1 MMRTVDARSQ
11 RRSFED
17 DAPGR
22 TNTPPDR
29 GGGLGAWTI
38 FLLGVGIA
46 AVDQIWNPWFNDVA
60 WSGAVPGAFALL
72 ALTRKRWRSAL
83 LELGAAG
90 ALALTAAMPSEP
102 APVKV
107 LVLGIDGATF
117 DVIDPEGAALP
128 NFLALRD
135 EGARTTLRSM
145 EPMFSPLLWTTIA
158 SGRLPGEHGIRG
170 FRVHSQDCK
179 VARFWDVAEDAGQ
192 RIGVWKWLVDYPP
205 RVVAGFWVPSWL
217 APGPETW
224 PPTLSAVK
232 ELELS
237 QRTHRKRVESERAL
251 PELAL
256 DLARQ
261 GLRLSTLV
269 DAAAWMA
276 EKRVA
281 AFLLTTADAARADVR
296 LQVLR
301 GKIDRDIF
309 VAQLHRERPD
319 IATFTFYGV
328 DAIGHLYWDR
338 HARGGDELRAAYRA
352 ADDILGSLRSELG
365 PDARLVVVS
374 DHGFQSMDGAS
385 GANGPEGRFLP
396 KTERLRARLSHHFDD
411 ARVDVTRVGQ
421 KLTVSMDR
429 ALIHGASTW
438 LLQLQDTGGNPV
450 FRVDQDDDGTL
461 ALTLADEQY
470 DSARIARDRVG
481 SEPMSDYISLDTR
494 YTGTHESR
502 GILYVAGSGVTAGST
517 LSAAS
522 ILDVAPTV
530 LAAAGLAASQEMPG
544 RNVVPG
550 WTDLPRV
557 RSWDGLVGKLRW
569 IKAEDGVREDQ
580 LKALGYAE

>member
-1 MMRTVDARSQ
+1 MIRTVDPRTH

-17 DAPGR
+17 DAPGQR
-22 TNTPPDR
+22 RAPPDR

-38 FLLGVGIA
+38 FLGGVAIA
-46 AVDQIWNPWFNDVA
+46 AVDQLWNPWFNDVP
-60 WSGAVPGAFALL
+60 WSPAVPGAFALI

-83 LELGAAG
+83 LELGAAA
-90 ALALTAAMPSEP
+90 ALALTTAMPSDP

-107 LVLGIDGATF
+107 LVVGIDGATF

-128 NFLALRD
+128 NFLALRE

-192 RIGVWKWLVDYPP
+192 RIGLWKWLVDYPP

-224 PPTLSAVK
+224 PPTLTAVK

-237 QRTHRKRVESERAL
+237 QRTHRKRVATERSL
-251 PELAL
+251 PELTWAL
-256 DLARQ
+256 VRQ
-261 GLRLSTLV
+261 GLRLSTLAE
-269 DAAAWMA
+269 AAAWTVEQRA
-276 EKRVA
+276 A
-281 AFLLTTADAARADVR
+281 AFLLRPTEAARADVR
-296 LQVLR
+296 QQVLR
-301 GKIDRDIF
+301 GAIDRDLF

-319 IATFTFYGV
+319 LATFTYYGV

-338 HARGGDELRAAYRA
+338 HAAGSDELRAAYRA
-352 ADDILGSLRSELG
+352 ADDILGSLRAELG

-374 DHGFQSMDGAS
+374 DHGFQAMDNAG

-429 ALIHGASTW
+429 TLIHAASTW
-438 LLQLQDTGGNPV
+438 LLELRDTGGNPV
-450 FRVDQDDDGTL
+450 FRVEQDDANTL
-461 ALTLADEQY
+461 ALTLAADQY

-481 SEPMSDYISLDTR
+481 SEPMRDYIALDTR

-502 GILYVAGSGVTAGST
+502 GILYVAGPGVTAGGT

-530 LAAAGLAASQEMPG
+530 LAAAGLAASDEMPG

-550 WTDLPRV
+550 WGDLPRV

-569 IKAEDGVREDQ
+569 IKAEDGVQEEQ
-580 LKALGYAE
+580 LKVLGYTE

>member
-1 MMRTVDARSQ
+1 MIRTVD
-11 RRSFED
+11 RRSHRRTFED
-17 DAPGR
+17 DAPGGR
-22 TNTPPDR
+22 NGPPDR

-38 FLLGVGIA
+38 FLAGVAVA
-46 AVDQIWNPWFNDVA
+46 AVDQLWNPWFNDVV
-60 WSGAVPGAFALL
+60 WSPAVPGAFALL

-83 LELGAAG
+83 LETGAAG
-90 ALALTAAMPSEP
+90 ALALTTSAPSAP
-102 APVKV
+102 APVKT
-107 LVLGIDGATF
+107 LVVGIDGATF
-117 DVIDPEGAALP
+117 DVIDTEGAALP
-128 NFLALRD
+128 NFLALRE

-158 SGRLPGEHGIRG
+158 SGRLPGEHGIGG

-192 RIGVWKWLVDYPP
+192 RIGLWKWLVDYPP

-237 QRTHRKRVESERAL
+237 QRTHRKQVAAARSL
-251 PELAL
+251 PELTWAL
-256 DLARQ
+256 VQQ
-261 GLRLSTLV
+261 GVRLSTLA
-269 DAAAWMA
+269 DAAAWTV
-276 EKRVA
+276 ERRA
-281 AFLLTTADAARADVR
+281 AVFLATQVDPARADVR
-296 LQVLR
+296 QQVLR
-301 GKIDRDIF
+301 GKLDRDLFI
-309 VAQLHRERPD
+309 AQLHRERPD
-319 IATFTFYGV
+319 LATFTFYGV

-338 HARGGDELRAAYRA
+338 HVKGGDELRAAYRA
-352 ADDILGSLRSELG
+352 ADDILGSLRAELG

-374 DHGFQSMDGAS
+374 DHGFQSMDGAT

-396 KTERLRARLSHHFDD
+396 KTKRLRARLSHHFDD

-438 LLQLQDTGGNPV
+438 LLQLQDASGNPV
-450 FRVDQDDDGTL
+450 FRVEQDDGGTL
-461 ALTLADEQY
+461 ALTRADDRY

-481 SEPMSDYISLDTR
+481 SEPMSDYIALDTR

-502 GILYVAGSGVTAGST
+502 GILYVAGPGVTAGST

-530 LAAAGLAASQEMPG
+530 LAAAGLPASDEMPG

-550 WTDLPRV
+550 WTELARV
-557 RSWDGLVGKLRW
+557 RSWDRLVGKLRW
-569 IKAEDGVREDQ
+569 IRAEDGVQEEQ
-580 LKALGYAE
+580 LKVLGYTE